1 MALHGN
7 PLTDA
12 AQADKMVALH
22 DDQLTVPAQANKT
35 TA

>member
-7 PLTDA
+7 PLLTDA
-12 AQADKMVALH
+12 AQADKIVALY
-22 DDQLTVPAQANKT
+22 DYQLTVPAHANT

>member
-12 AQADKMVALH
+12 AQADKIVALY
-22 DDQLTVPAQANKT
+22 DYQLTVPAQAKNT